1 MTEATRLPQL
11 GTTETWITDPSGNVV
26 NLHGVNLVS
35 KTNKTP
41 EQLGFD
47 DRNAKFLAM
56 HGFSVVRLGV
66 GWCNVQPNPTGGY
79 DDNYLASLARTI
91 ELLAQF
97 NIYTLVDFHQ
107 DAYGAPWGFGAPAWA
122 VAAGGSPTPHY
133 GFPICTFGGD
143 QLNFLGIHKVQ
154 TDCDYAL
161 DAFWNNNSVSG
172 APLWNHYLR
181 MQQHVVAVLKDQG
194 GNIFG
199 YDVMNEPTPGSYW
212 VDAYGGE
219 GLDMSRGCRTFDT
232 TKLQP
237 FYEYVLPILRG
248 THPEAILW
256 FEPNVLHGLGSPTF
270 LPGFKVANIGFNF
283 HNYDPGDKD
292 AKPPISG
299 YQRPVENAL
308 SYQKQTGLP
317 MITSEFGGE
326 VPLKTPEEYAT
337 LMHTIQGIQDGAGLS
352 YMFWTYFNNP
362 TYPFFG
368 HPDPRKQ
375 GIVEDMSKPL
385 LFPNVQEIKLKAI
398 TRVYPR
404 IVSGTPTSFSFD
416 PDRKTFHLEYKPIL
430 PSGQRGKSP
439 TQIVV
444 PAPLYLK
451 DPVCRV
457 TGGTSTRTSTGFD
470 ILAAPASTTVTVDI
484 GP

>member
-1 MTEATRLPQL
+1 M
-11 GTTETWITDPSGNVV
+11 
-26 NLHGVNLVS
+26 
-35 KTNKTP
+35 
-41 EQLGFD
+41 
-47 DRNAKFLAM
+47 
-56 HGFSVVRLGV
+56 
-66 GWCNVQPNPTGGY
+66 
-79 DDNYLASLARTI
+79 
-91 ELLAQF
+91 
-97 NIYTLVDFHQ
+97 
-107 DAYGAPWGFGAPAWA
+107 
-122 VAAGGSPTPHY
+122 
-133 GFPICTFGGD
+133 
-143 QLNFLGIHKVQ
+143 
-154 TDCDYAL
+154 
-161 DAFWNNNSVSG
+161 
-172 APLWNHYLR
+172 
-181 MQQHVVAVLKDQG
+181 
-194 GNIFG
+194 
-199 YDVMNEPTPGSYW
+199 
-212 VDAYGGE
+212 
-219 GLDMSRGCRTFDT
+219 
-232 TKLQP
+232 
-237 FYEYVLPILRG
+237 
-248 THPEAILW
+248 
-256 FEPNVLHGLGSPTF
+256 LHGLGSPTF

-283 HNYDPGDKD
+283 HNYDLPGYK
-292 AKPPISG
+292 
-299 YQRPVENAL
+299 RPVENAL
-308 SYQKQTGLP
+308 AYQALTGLP

-326 VPLKTPEEYAT
+326 VPLKTPEEYT
-337 LMHTIQGIQDGAGLS
+337 RRSTHTIQGIQDGAGLS

-416 PDRKTFHLEYKPIL
+416 PDRKTFHLEYTPIS